1 MQMDYLGKLGTLP
14 ILQPCH
20 DGLRPFEEGGGG
32 GGGGGCYA
40 RLPTFDYLF
49 ILLFVYVSDHAITTL
64 FDHHAGFCMHNPN
77 C

>member
-1 MQMDYLGKLGTLP
+1 MMAS
-14 ILQPCH
+14 
-20 DGLRPFEEGGGG
+20 GLSKKGG

-40 RLPTFDYLF
+40 RLPTLDY
-49 ILLFVYVSDHAITTL
+49 LLFVYVSDHAITTL